1 MLRSISSAAT
11 VILSCALV
19 SFACAGDEPAGAQGA
34 AARELAAH
42 TAEFKRDIV
51 KVTEGVYVAIGYGL
65 ANSVLLVGPD
75 GTVVIDVMES
85 NEAGSPVKKAF
96 DKISAKPLR
105 AIIYTHFH
113 TDHVSGIDA
122 FLNKGD
128 VDIYAHDKTMA
139 EMDRVATVTQEITY
153 RRSMRMFGT
162 FVPKKDFVNSGIG
175 PELLFN
181 DKTVMS
187 YRRANKTFSGE
198 RMKMRAAGIDLELIH
213 APGETDDQIVVW
225 LPAKKVLIA
234 ADDFYR
240 SFPNLYTIRGTRYR
254 DVQVWARS
262 LETMRKLGAEF
273 MVPCHSRP
281 VTGAAVISG
290 TLADYRDAIQYV
302 HDQTVRGMNRGL
314 TADEIVELVRLPK
327 HLAEKPYLREFYGT
341 VRWSVRNIFGGY
353 LGWFSG
359 DAAALN
365 PLPPTE
371 RAARMASLAGGKG
384 KLLDRAQEALEK
396 GDHQWALE
404 LAGHLLA
411 LKPGMK
417 DALGI
422 RSACFR
428 ELAARSGNANERNYY
443 LSQALEADG
452 KLTLGRPRVT
462 PDLARRI
469 PLAAIFAGMGVRLNP
484 EKSADVRQTVGF
496 RFPDTGEA
504 YTVQVRRGVAFIEP
518 VFPAKA
524 DITVSLSS
532 SLWKEIAAQTAN
544 PAVALAKGDVKIEGG
559 LVNLVKFL
567 SLFRD

>member
-1 MLRSISSAAT
+1 MLKSIASAAT
-11 VILSCALV
+11 VILSCALA
-19 SFACAGDEPAGAQGA
+19 SFACSGEEPAAAQGA
-34 AARELAAH
+34 AAKELAAH
-42 TAEFKRDIV
+42 TAEFKREIV

-75 GTVVIDVMES
+75 GTVVVDVMES
-85 NEAGSPVKKAF
+85 NEAGAPVKMAF
-96 DKISAKPLR
+96 DKISARPLR
-105 AIIYTHFH
+105 AVIYTHFH

-122 FLNKGD
+122 FLNKGR

-153 RRSMRMFGT
+153 KRSMRMFGT
-162 FVPKKDFVNSGIG
+162 FVPEKDFLNCGIG

-187 YRRANKTFSGE
+187 YRRPTRTFSGE
-198 RMKMRAAGIDLELIH
+198 RMKIRAAGLDLELIH

-225 LPAKKVLIA
+225 LPSKKVLIA
-234 ADDFYR
+234 ADDFYK

-254 DVQVWARS
+254 DVLVWAQS
-262 LETMRKLGAEF
+262 VEKMRKIGAEF

-281 VTGAAVISG
+281 VAGAAQIRE
-290 TLADYRDAIQYV
+290 TLADYRDAIQFV
-302 HDQTVRGMNRGL
+302 HDQTVRGMNAGL
-314 TADEIVELVRLPK
+314 TADEIAGRVRLPK

-341 VRWSVRNIFGGY
+341 VRWSVRNIFSGY

-365 PLPPTE
+365 PLPPSE
-371 RAARMASLAGGKG
+371 RAARMESLAGGKSS
-384 KLLDRAQEALEK
+384 LLDSAKKAVKE
-396 GDHQWALE
+396 GDYQWALE

-417 DALGI
+417 DALEI
-422 RSACFR
+422 RAACFR
-428 ELAARSGNANERNYY
+428 ALAARSGNANERNYY

-452 KLTLGRPRVT
+452 KLTLGKARVT

-469 PLAAIFAGMGVRLNP
+469 PLSAIFSGMGVRLNP
-484 EKSADVRQTVGF
+484 EKSADVSRTVGF

-518 VFPAKA
+518 VFPAKP
-524 DITVSLSS
+524 DISVTLDSG
-532 SLWKEIAAQTAN
+532 LWKEIAAQTAN
-544 PAVALAKGDVKIEGG
+544 PAVALAKGNVKVEGG

-567 SLFRD
+567 ALFRD